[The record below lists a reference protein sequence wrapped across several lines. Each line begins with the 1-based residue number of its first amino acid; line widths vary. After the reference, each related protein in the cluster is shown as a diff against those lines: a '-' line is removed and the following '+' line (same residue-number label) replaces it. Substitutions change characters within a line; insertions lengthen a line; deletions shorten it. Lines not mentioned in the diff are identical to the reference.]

1 MSSRS
6 IPIFYEDDR
15 GPVKEFGLHE
25 LIVACVA
32 DEWRQDW
39 WALRDRFDAIPLKGA
54 AKLLRACEHDV
65 PVMPDALC
73 FAVFDADK
81 LHRLLFP
88 SGRPSSDELLAEL
101 RRRCSDPR
109 LVMFLL
115 DKNTETVVDAVADC
129 LGEPRPAKRKLYR
142 DRFLNRAARGLRQHR
157 ECVRAA
163 VPTLDACVREIAAL
177 TRG

>member
-1 MSSRS
+1 MSNRS
-6 IPIFYEDDR
+6 VPILYEDDR

-32 DEWRQDW
+32 DEWGQDW
-39 WALRDRFDAIPLKGA
+39 WAVKGQFDAIPLKGA
-54 AKLLRACEHDV
+54 AKLLAACERDV
-65 PVMPDALC
+65 PDMPDALI

-81 LHRLLFP
+81 LHRLLFT

-109 LVMFLL
+109 LSMFLL
-115 DKNTETVVDAVADC
+115 DQNTETVVDAVADC
-129 LGEPRPAKRKLYR
+129 LGEPRPEKRKLLR
-142 DRFLNRAARGLRQHR
+142 DRFLNRTAKGLRQHR
-157 ECVRAA
+157 DCVRAA

-177 TRG
+177 TRQ